1 MAKKRSSSEH
11 IDLANSIDLWAK
23 KYGVNNDPYVLQL
36 VTNLRTR
43 KNLTFLASLNHF
55 DLLPNPELQSTKKR
69 EDLNRMLAV
78 ARNMLVFLPVA
89 ITWFA
94 VSKAT
99 SAFSLYTSKNSVSVV
114 NFLEFW
120 QNGYGVLAK
129 EWTIGRVALLDFLLI
144 VLVILLTLVTS
155 YLGNKNQINRQKEI
169 EKIDA
174 ERTSI
179 AIDISSYLFD
189 KQTVTPLSMNQ
200 NLATALNKLLNATES
215 LDKSTSIL
223 EKKFKELPT
232 HRELLTEIKK
242 IKSEIFKRKS

>member
-179 AIDISSYLFD
+179 AINISSYLFD

-200 NLATALNKLLNATES
+200 NLATALSKLLNATES

-232 HRELLTEIKK
+232 HRDLLTEIKK
-242 IKSEIFKRKS
+242 IKFEIFKRKS

>member
-23 KYGVNNDPYVLQL
+23 KYDVNNDPYVLQL

-200 NLATALNKLLNATES
+200 NLATALSKLLNATES

-232 HRELLTEIKK
+232 HRDLLTEIKK

>member
-11 IDLANSIDLWAK
+11 IYLANSIDLWAK

-169 EKIDA
+169 EKIDT

-200 NLATALNKLLNATES
+200 NLATALSKLLNATES

-232 HRELLTEIKK
+232 HRDLLTEIKK

>member
-1 MAKKRSSSEH
+1 MAKKRSSNAH
-11 IDLANSIDLWAK
+11 IDLANSIELWAK
-23 KYGVNNDPYVLQL
+23 KSGVSNDPYLLQL
-36 VTNLRTR
+36 VTNLRAR
-43 KNLTFLASLNHF
+43 KNLTFYASLNHF
-55 DLLPNPELQSTKKR
+55 DLLPNPELRSTKRR
-69 EDLNRMLAV
+69 EDLNRMLSV

-99 SAFSLYTSKNSVSVV
+99 SAFSLYTSKNSISVV

-129 EWTIGRVALLDFLLI
+129 EWTIGRVALFDFLLI

-155 YLGNKNQINRQKEI
+155 YLGNKNQIDRQKEL

-174 ERTSI
+174 ERTSL
-179 AIDISSYLFD
+179 ALDISSYLFD

-200 NLATALNKLLNATES
+200 NLATALSKLLNATES
-215 LDKSTSIL
+215 LDKSTSTL

-232 HRELLTEIKK
+232 HRDLLTEIKK
-242 IKSEIFKRKS
+242 IKAEIFKRKS

>member
-23 KYGVNNDPYVLQL
+23 KYDVNNDPYVLQL

-155 YLGNKNQINRQKEI
+155 YLGNKNLINRQKEI

-200 NLATALNKLLNATES
+200 NLATALSKLLNATES

-232 HRELLTEIKK
+232 HRDLLTEIKK

>member
-55 DLLPNPELQSTKKR
+55 DLLPNPELQSTKNL

-129 EWTIGRVALLDFLLI
+129 EWTIGRVALVDFLLI

-169 EKIDA
+169 DKIDA

-200 NLATALNKLLNATES
+200 NLATALSKLLNATES

-232 HRELLTEIKK
+232 HRDLLTEIKK
-242 IKSEIFKRKS
+242 IKSEIIKRKS

>member
-23 KYGVNNDPYVLQL
+23 KYDVNNDPYVLQL

-155 YLGNKNQINRQKEI
+155 YLGNKNQINLQKEI
-169 EKIDA
+169 DKIDA

-189 KQTVTPLSMNQ
+189 KQAVTPLSMNQ
-200 NLATALNKLLNATES
+200 NLATALSKLLNATES

-232 HRELLTEIKK
+232 HRDLLTEIKK